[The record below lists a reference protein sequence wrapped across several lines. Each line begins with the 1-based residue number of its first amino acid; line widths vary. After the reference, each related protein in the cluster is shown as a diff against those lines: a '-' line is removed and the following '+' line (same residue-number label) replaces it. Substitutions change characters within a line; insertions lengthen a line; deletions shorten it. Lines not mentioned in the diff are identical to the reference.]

1 MEESILAEL
10 ASKGIVDSLSLAI
23 ATTDNPE
30 QFETMD
36 LVDVKSPFKKDKRPQ
51 FSLTKSV
58 DRHHFNEDFVKLH
71 LFLKIYSENN
81 NKKHL
86 Y

>member
-1 MEESILAEL
+1 LAEL

-58 DRHHFNEDFVKLH
+58 DRHHFNDEFVIRLMSII
-71 LFLKIYSENN
+71 LNN
-81 NKKHL
+81 IAKTITRGISIG
-86 Y
+86 

>member
-36 LVDVKSPFKKDKRPQ
+36 LVDVKSPFKKDKRP
-51 FSLTKSV
+51 
-58 DRHHFNEDFVKLH
+58 
-71 LFLKIYSENN
+71 
-81 NKKHL
+81 
-86 Y
+86 

>member
-1 MEESILAEL
+1 MAEL

-51 FSLTKSV
+51 FCLTKSV
-58 DRHHFNEDFVKLH
+58 DRHHLNDEFVILN
-71 LFLKIYSENN
+71 FFI
-81 NKKHL
+81 
-86 Y
+86 